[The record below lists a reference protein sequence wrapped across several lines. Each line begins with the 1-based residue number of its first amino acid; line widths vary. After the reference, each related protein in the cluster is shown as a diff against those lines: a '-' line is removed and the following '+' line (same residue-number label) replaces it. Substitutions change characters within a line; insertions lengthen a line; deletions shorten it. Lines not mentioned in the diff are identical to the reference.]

1 MQWKLLRHWLI
12 IISME
17 NKTPL
22 SPHIQIYK
30 WHISSLVSISHRI
43 TGIINIIAIT
53 FICLLASLLVFGESN
68 YKFINLFL
76 SSLIGKFLI
85 LGLTWSFSFQIL
97 SEIRHL
103 IMDLGYGFELRM
115 TKITGLI
122 VIFGSI
128 ILTVV
133 FYLMGRNFFWND

>member
-1 MQWKLLRHWLI
+1 
-12 IISME
+12 ME
-17 NKTPL
+17 NKPPL

-43 TGIINIIAIT
+43 TGIINIIAIS

-68 YKFINLFL
+68 YEFINLFL
-76 SSLIGKFLI
+76 SSLIGKFFI
-85 LGLTWSFSFQIL
+85 LGLTWSFCFQIL

-103 IMDLGYGFELRM
+103 IMDLGYGFGLRT

-128 ILTVV
+128 ILTVA
-133 FYLMGRNFFWND
+133 FYLIGKNFF

>member
-1 MQWKLLRHWLI
+1 
-12 IISME
+12 ME
-17 NKTPL
+17 NKEPL

-53 FICLLASLLVFGESN
+53 FICLLASLLVFGQNSYEM
-68 YKFINLFL
+68 INLFL
-76 SSLIGKFLI
+76 ISTIGKFFI
-85 LGLTWSFSFQIL
+85 LGITWSFCFQVL

-103 IMDLGYGFELRM
+103 IMDSGYGFELKT

-122 VIFGSI
+122 VIFGSVL
-128 ILTVV
+128 LTVI
-133 FYLMGRNFFWND
+133 FFLIGKNFL